1 VAKIAL
7 DYRQGNID
15 PLMKESKNNRDAAE
29 RIYEKIKGQ
38 MTDEKTAYL
47 EDEEERLSEIYT
59 KRLNNQKEGE
69 VTYSG
74 NLYEDYRLLE
84 TYLAGQYR
92 YMQEYEDYS
101 RQLKELAE
109 ENIDY
114 YKAAGNKKKQAEN
127 EFIREQYQNRSI
139 SAFYRMDVAESFLS
153 YNFSIILILFLC
165 VLAITPIFFIEKE
178 TRMQDIL
185 LTAKAG
191 RRRSSIVKVCG
202 ALLFS
207 ACMVIWFSLIDFL
220 SFLLICKMEG
230 LDMPIWSIESM
241 KNCFL
246 NCSVGYFAGL
256 KFEAEL
262 LAFFVAALILL
273 LLSRVFALQRRKSGK

>member
-7 DYRQGNID
+7 DYQQGNID
-15 PLMKESKNNRDAAE
+15 PLMKESRNNRDAAE
-29 RIYEKIKGQ
+29 CIYEKIKGQ
-38 MTDEKTAYL
+38 MTSEKTAFL
-47 EDEEERLSEIYT
+47 EDEEERLGEIYT
-59 KRLNNQKEGE
+59 KRLNNQKDGE

-84 TYLAGQYR
+84 TYLASQYR

-101 RQLKELAE
+101 RRLKELAE

-114 YKAAGNKKKQAEN
+114 YKVVGNEKKQAEN
-127 EFIREQYQNRSI
+127 EWIKEKYQNRSI
-139 SAFYRMDVAESFLS
+139 SEFYRMDVAESFLG

-165 VLAITPIFFIEKE
+165 VLAITPVFLLERE
-178 TRMQDIL
+178 TGMRDIL
-185 LTAKAG
+185 LTSKAG
-191 RRRSSIVKVCG
+191 RRRSTVTKLGG

-207 ACMVIWFSLIDFL
+207 ACMVIWFSLIDFA
-220 SFLLICKMEG
+220 SFELICGMEG
-230 LDMPIWSIESM
+230 LGMPVWSIESM

-256 KFEAEL
+256 KFGAEL

-273 LLSRVFALQRRKSGK
+273 LLSRLFAIQRRKSGK